1 MRIVGAVLLAAF
13 VAGCGSRQPS
23 DLAGNWEIVLPAG
36 FSYQSRIERIGDARY
51 RIPSIVNLSGVY
63 ERRGDSLFVVEP
75 NDPRLTE
82 FIWEIQ
88 DIDHLVLVQSPPVGK
103 IGSDYTG
110 ATLRR
115 LK

>member
-1 MRIVGAVLLAAF
+1 MKLAVATSLAF
-13 VAGCGSRQPS
+13 VLIGCGQS
-23 DLAGNWEIVLPAG
+23 DLEGDWEITLPAG
-36 FSYQSRIERIGDARY
+36 FRYESRIERTDDNRY
-51 RIPSIVNLSGVY
+51 NIPSIAVLSGVY

-82 FIWEIQ
+82 FVWRIE
-88 DIDHLVLVQSPPVGK
+88 DPDNMVLVKSPPGEK

-110 ATLRR
+110 AKLRR

>member
-51 RIPSIVNLSGVY
+51 RIPSIANLSGVY

-75 NDPRLTE
+75 NDSRLTE

-88 DIDHLVLVQSPPVGK
+88 DIDHRVLVQSPHVGK